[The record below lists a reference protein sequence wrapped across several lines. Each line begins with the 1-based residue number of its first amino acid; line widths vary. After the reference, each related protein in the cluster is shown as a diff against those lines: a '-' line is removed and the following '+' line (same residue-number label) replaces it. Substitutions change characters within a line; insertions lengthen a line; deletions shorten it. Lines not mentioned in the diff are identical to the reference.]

1 MKILAIGAH
10 PDDIE
15 PQIGGTLAKLAN
27 DGAKILT
34 VATTATSTGASS
46 VDFRDEEARKAAACL
61 GASFLSLGI
70 PQDEFTFSRNYIS
83 TFDDLFSAEKPDMVF
98 TVNAMD
104 SHHEHQFVSQCIR
117 SASRKNSFSL
127 ISLNQ
132 AFPGGVGAHSHNY
145 FSNISDFHK
154 IKIES
159 VKCYESQVAKYG
171 QDWLD
176 AIAARDRSWGFNL
189 GCMYAE
195 VANIDKWI
203 IK

>member
-15 PQIGGTLAKLAN
+15 PQIGGTLAKLSN
-27 DGAKILT
+27 EGADILT
-34 VATTATSTGASS
+34 VAATSTSTGASS
-46 VDFRDEEARKAAACL
+46 SITRDDEAEKAAKCL

-70 PQDEFTFSRNYIS
+70 SQDIFCFSRQYIS
-83 TFDDLFSAEKPDMVF
+83 VFDDLFKIEKPNMVF

-145 FSNISDFHK
+145 FSDISNFHK
-154 IKIES
+154 QKMNSIR
-159 VKCYESQVAKYG
+159 CYESQVTKYG
-171 QDWLD
+171 QEWLD
-176 AIAARDRSWGFNL
+176 AIEARDKSWGFNL
-189 GCMYAE
+189 GCEFAE

-203 IK
+203 SK

>member
-15 PQIGGTLAKLAN
+15 PQIGGTLAKFAHE
-27 DGAKILT
+27 GAEILT
-34 VATTATSTGASS
+34 VAATATSTGASS
-46 VDFRDEEARKAAACL
+46 VNYRDDEAKRASKCL
-61 GASFLSLGI
+61 GANFISLGI
-70 PQDEFTFSRNYIS
+70 PQNDFTFSRKYIS
-83 TFDDLFSAEKPDMVF
+83 TFDELFSLEKPDMVF

-145 FSNISDFHK
+145 FSDISDFHDTK
-154 IKIES
+154 MKAIR
-159 VKCYESQVAKYG
+159 CYESQIKKYG

-176 AIAARDRSWGFNL
+176 AIEARDRSWGFNL
-189 GCMYAE
+189 GCVYAE